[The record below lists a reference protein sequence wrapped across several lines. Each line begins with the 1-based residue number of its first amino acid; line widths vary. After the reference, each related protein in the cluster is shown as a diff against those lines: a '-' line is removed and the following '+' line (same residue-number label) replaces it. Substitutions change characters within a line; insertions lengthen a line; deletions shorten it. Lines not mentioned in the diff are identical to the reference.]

1 MKQSLAVIFG
11 GVSSEH
17 EISLLS
23 SFSILSHL
31 DREKYDVHMLG
42 ITRAGRWLS
51 YEGPLERIKD
61 GSWEGHAS
69 CRPAYLPPDRG
80 VRGIVRGDEVIPVDV
95 VFPVLHGVGG
105 EDGTIQGLFEMAG
118 LPYVGCGVAASANC
132 MDKALSK
139 QLFAQAGLP
148 QCPYLALRRSEA
160 GSVAAMADRCEREL
174 FYPMFVKP
182 SNTGSSIGIGKA
194 KSREEL
200 EAAIETALRYSDC
213 VIVEKCVDAREI
225 EVAVMGNREPAAAC
239 CGEILPAREFYDFSA
254 KYEDENSRTVIPADL
269 PHALSE
275 RILETA
281 VRAYRA
287 AGCEGLAR
295 VDFFIDR
302 ADGKLY
308 LNEINTL
315 PGFTNISMFPKL
327 FMATGY
333 SYAGLLDRL
342 IELAHERAAL

>member
-1 MKQSLAVIFG
+1 M
-11 GVSSEH
+11 
-17 EISLLS
+17 
-23 SFSILSHL
+23 
-31 DREKYDVHMLG
+31 
-42 ITRAGRWLS
+42 
-51 YEGPLERIKD
+51 
-61 GSWEGHAS
+61 
-69 CRPAYLPPDRG
+69 
-80 VRGIVRGDEVIPVDV
+80 
-95 VFPVLHGVGG
+95 
-105 EDGTIQGLFEMAG
+105 
-118 LPYVGCGVAASANC
+118 
-132 MDKALSK
+132 
-139 QLFAQAGLP
+139 
-148 QCPYLALRRSEA
+148 
-160 GSVAAMADRCEREL
+160 
-174 FYPMFVKP
+174 
-182 SNTGSSIGIGKA
+182 
-194 KSREEL
+194 
-200 EAAIETALRYSDC
+200 
-213 VIVEKCVDAREI
+213 
-225 EVAVMGNREPAAAC
+225 
-239 CGEILPAREFYDFSA
+239 
-254 KYEDENSRTVIPADL
+254 IPADL

>member
-31 DREKYDVHMLG
+31 DREKYEIHMLG

-61 GSWEGHAS
+61 GSWEGHVS
-69 CRPAYLPPDRG
+69 CRPAYLSPDRG

-118 LPYVGCGVAASANC
+118 LP
-132 MDKALSK
+132 
-139 QLFAQAGLP
+139 AGLP
-148 QCPYLALRRSEA
+148 QCPYLAVRHSEE
-160 GSVAAMADRCEREL
+160 GSVAAMADRCERAL
-174 FYPMFVKP
+174 HYPMFVKP

-194 KSREEL
+194 KNREAL
-200 EAAIETALRYSDC
+200 EAALQTALQYSDC
-213 VIVEKCVDAREI
+213 AIVEKCVDAREI
-225 EVAVMGNREPAAAC
+225 EVAVMGNREPVAAC
-239 CGEILPAREFYDFSA
+239 CGEILPAREFYDFAA
-254 KYEDENSRTVIPADL
+254 KYEDANSRTVIPADL
-269 PHALSE
+269 PHALSAK
-275 RILETA
+275 ILETA

-287 AGCEGLAR
+287 AGCDHQVHPAGHPLSALPPGQGDRRRLRHRELGGAAR
-295 VDFFIDR
+295 GARTVRPATLRRDR
-302 ADGKLY
+302 ACGARRGGGDQERQGRRHRH
-308 LNEINTL
+308 
-315 PGFTNISMFPKL
+315 PGHHRQR
-327 FMATGY
+327 GV
-333 SYAGLLDRL
+333 
-342 IELAHERAAL
+342 